1 MVESGD
7 KKTQNPP
14 SADDLARAEHY
25 AAMMAAIARDDEDD
39 FDLDEEDLDV
49 LDRQKLLEAVAQQA
63 TGYQDLASQ
72 DLDQDDKE

>member
-63 TGYQDLASQ
+63 TGY
-72 DLDQDDKE
+72 

>member
-25 AAMMAAIARDDEDD
+25 AAMMAAIAREEEDD
-39 FDLDEEDLDV
+39 DLDLDGDDLEDD
-49 LDRQKLLEAVAQQA
+49 DFIKRNIADQNLL
-63 TGYQDLASQ
+63 
-72 DLDQDDKE
+72 

>member
-25 AAMMAAIARDDEDD
+25 AAMMAAMARDDEDD
-39 FDLDEEDLDV
+39 FDLDEEELDA
-49 LDRQKLLEAVAQQA
+49 LDR
-63 TGYQDLASQ
+63 
-72 DLDQDDKE
+72 

>member
-25 AAMMAAIARDDEDD
+25 AAMMAAIAREEEDD
-39 FDLDEEDLDV
+39 FDLDDEDIDMKDIIGQKN
-49 LDRQKLLEAVAQQA
+49 LDR
-63 TGYQDLASQ
+63 
-72 DLDQDDKE
+72 